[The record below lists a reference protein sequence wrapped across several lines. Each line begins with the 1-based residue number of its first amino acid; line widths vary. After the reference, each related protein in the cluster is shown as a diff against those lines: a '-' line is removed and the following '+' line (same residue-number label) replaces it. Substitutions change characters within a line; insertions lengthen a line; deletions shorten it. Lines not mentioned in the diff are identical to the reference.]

1 MDSSSY
7 VLRVVMKTVVLTLKS
22 RINEV
27 LILCDILRVPMS
39 PKRVMQPA
47 PK

>member
-1 MDSSSY
+1 MDSSRY

-22 RINEV
+22 RINEA
-27 LILCDILRVPMS
+27 LILCDILRVPLS
-39 PKRVMQPA
+39 SNWVMQPA